1 MTLRIYLQEGLELN
15 YNKYL
20 LLLVFVLLG
29 FASCEDKQ
37 KSTDMFSSGKTE
49 QTKQTI
55 FTLRTVLGEEI
66 QIELINPHQI
76 KMLTPKYQNKVI
88 LLDFW
93 ATWCPPCIEEIPHLI
108 KVREKYKDK
117 MEIIGVLAEANKPIK
132 ELDAFV
138 AEYKVTYPITTTHE
152 SDDNMR
158 LFEELTNL
166 RTLPFKS
173 MYDANGTYIT
183 HYYGAV
189 LEELLVDTL
198 EKVLP

>member
-1 MTLRIYLQEGLELN
+1 MN

-20 LLLVFVLLG
+20 LLLIFVL
-29 FASCEDKQ
+29 FAFVSCEDKQ
-37 KSTDMFSSGKTE
+37 KSEDMFSSGKTE
-49 QTKQTI
+49 QTKQI
-55 FTLRTVLGEEI
+55 IYTLITLEGEEI
-66 QIELINPHQI
+66 KIELINPHQI

-93 ATWCPPCIEEIPHLI
+93 ATWCPPCIDEIPHLI

-117 MEIIGVLAEANKPIK
+117 MEIIGVLAEADKPVK
-132 ELDAFV
+132 ELDSFV
-138 AEYKVTYPITTTHE
+138 QEYKVTYPITTTHTN
-152 SDDNMR
+152 DDNMR

-173 MYDANGTYIT
+173 MYDTNGTYVT

-189 LEELLVDTL
+189 LEELLVDAL